1 MSIGELQQIEAWLDE
16 FLWPEEDA
24 RQRAKRERILAAAT
38 ERFVRY
44 GYRKTSI
51 DDVAGRA
58 GVAKGTIYLY
68 YRNKAEL
75 LFHAAA
81 LEKRSYLTLFGP
93 LLDTSIP
100 PVERLAALIEV
111 GLARMAEMPLLA
123 RLSSGD
129 GELALAL
136 SEVDA
141 SVLERVNTWQAGFL
155 TDLLRAATDD
165 DLPEAALEARARV
178 LVDLIAALV
187 SGARTASRGMPVR
200 TFTRLVADILVYGVT
215 RTAETDRTQLLATL
229 ESVAALPIPQAA
241 GSGAMR

>member
-1 MSIGELQQIEAWLDE
+1 MRQTELEQIEVWLDD

-38 ERFVRY
+38 ALFVQH

-51 DDVAGRA
+51 DDVARRA

-81 LEKRSYLTLFGP
+81 LEKRTYLTLFGP
-93 LLDTSIP
+93 LLNSRIP
-100 PVERLAALIEV
+100 PVERLAALIEL
-111 GLARMAEMPLLA
+111 GLARMSEMPLLA
-123 RLSSGD
+123 RLGGGD

-155 TDLLRAATDD
+155 MDLLGAATDGSVSG
-165 DLPEAALEARARV
+165 EILEARARV

-187 SGARTASRGMPVR
+187 SGTRTASRGLPVR
-200 TFTRLVADILVYGVT
+200 TYTRLVADILVYGVT
-215 RTAETDRTQLLATL
+215 RVPETDRSDLLAAL
-229 ESVAALPIPQAA
+229 ESAARPLLTRAA
-241 GSGAMR
+241 GS

>member
-1 MSIGELQQIEAWLDE
+1 MRPSELQQIEAWLDE

-24 RQRAKRERILAAAT
+24 RQRVKRERILAAAT
-38 ERFVRY
+38 ERFVRL

-51 DDVAGRA
+51 DDVASRA

-81 LEKRSYLTLFGP
+81 LEKRTYLTLFGP
-93 LLDTSIP
+93 LLDPSIP
-100 PVERLAALIEV
+100 PVERLAALIEL
-111 GLARMAEMPLLA
+111 GLARMSEMPLLA

-155 TDLLRAATDD
+155 TDLLRDATGGGMTG
-165 DLPEAALEARARV
+165 EALEARARV
-178 LVDLIAALV
+178 LVDLIAAVV

-200 TFTRLVADILVYGVT
+200 TYTRIVADILVYGIT
-215 RTAETDRTQLLATL
+215 RPAETDRTDLLAAL
-229 ESVAALPIPQAA
+229 ESASSQPFSRAA
-241 GSGAMR
+241 GS

>member
-1 MSIGELQQIEAWLDE
+1 MRQSELAQIETWLDA

-24 RQRAKRERILAAAT
+24 RQRVKRERILAAAT
-38 ERFVRY
+38 DRFVQL

-51 DDVAGRA
+51 EDVAGRA

-81 LEKRSYLTLFGP
+81 LEKRTYLTLFGP
-93 LLDTSIP
+93 LLDPSIP
-100 PVERLAALIEV
+100 PVERLAALIEA
-111 GLARMAEMPLLA
+111 GLARMSEMPLLA

-155 TDLLRAATDD
+155 VDLLRAATSG
-165 DLPEAALEARARV
+165 DLPEETLEARARV
-178 LVDLIAALV
+178 LVDLIAAV
-187 SGARTASRGMPVR
+187 VAGARTASRGMPVR
-200 TFTRLVADILVYGVT
+200 SYTRVVADILVYGVT
-215 RTAETDRTQLLATL
+215 RPAQTDRTELLAAL
-229 ESVAALPIPQAA
+229 ETVSAAPFPNVA
-241 GSGAMR
+241 GS

>member
-1 MSIGELQQIEAWLDE
+1 MGHTELQQIETWLDE

-24 RQRAKRERILAAAT
+24 RQRAKRERILTAAT
-38 ERFVRY
+38 EYFVRL

-51 DDVAGRA
+51 DDVARRA

-81 LEKRSYLTLFGP
+81 MEKRSYLTLFGP
-93 LLDTSIP
+93 LLNTDIP
-100 PVERLAALIEV
+100 PVERLAALIEL
-111 GLARMAEMPLLA
+111 GLTRMTEMPLLA

-141 SVLERVNTWQAGFL
+141 SVLERVNAWQATFL
-155 TDLLRAATDD
+155 TDLLRAATNGTLSEE
-165 DLPEAALEARARV
+165 DLASRARV
-178 LVDLIAALV
+178 LVDLIAAVV
-187 SGARTASRGMPVR
+187 SGARTASRTLPLS
-200 TFTRLVADILVYGVT
+200 TYTRVVADILVYGV
-215 RTAETDRTQLLATL
+215 AGAPVTDRSDLLSTL
-229 ESVAALPIPQAA
+229 ESAASRSLPQPVRSV
-241 GSGAMR
+241 GVL